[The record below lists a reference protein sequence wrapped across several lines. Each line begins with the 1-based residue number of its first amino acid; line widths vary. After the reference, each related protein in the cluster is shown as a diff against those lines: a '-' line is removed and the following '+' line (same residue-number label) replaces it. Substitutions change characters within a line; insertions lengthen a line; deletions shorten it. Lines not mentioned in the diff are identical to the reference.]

1 MFIMKKPEIKLTI
14 SNRKD
19 AKMIIST
26 RILDPKQTGV
36 VPFHTKNQL
45 EGAKAS
51 ERNGLI
57 MIRTKITPEM
67 EAILS
72 NDDFPV
78 EEDESKVTGEDGA
91 IDEPE
96 EKEEK
101 EEEKEKVVTPKTL
114 TAPEIDKM
122 TMQQMKDFVA
132 EQKIVIEGFNSKS
145 ASEMKAE
152 LKKHFNVE
160 EVVTDP
166 EETE

>member
-1 MFIMKKPEIKLTI
+1 MKKPEIKLTI

-57 MIRTKITPEM
+57 IIRTKITPEM

-101 EEEKEKVVTPKTL
+101 EEEEEVVIPKTL
-114 TAPEIDKM
+114 TAGEIDKM

-152 LKKHFNVE
+152 LKKHFKVE
-160 EVVTDP
+160 EVVIDP

>member
-1 MFIMKKPEIKLTI
+1 MKKPEIKLTI

-67 EAILS
+67 EAILG

-78 EEDESKVTGEDGA
+78 EEDESKVPTEPGETEKEPGEVVPPEK
-91 IDEPE
+91 EPE
-96 EKEEK
+96 A
-101 EEEKEKVVTPKTL
+101 VTPKTL
-114 TAPEIDKM
+114 TAAEIDKM

-145 ASEMKAE
+145 AAEMKVE
-152 LKKHFNVE
+152 LKKHFKVE

>member
-1 MFIMKKPEIKLTI
+1 MKKPEIKLTI

-67 EAILS
+67 EAILG

-78 EEDESKVTGEDGA
+78 EEDESKVPTEPGEGETEKEPTEEDKEK
-91 IDEPE
+91 EPE
-96 EKEEK
+96 
-101 EEEKEKVVTPKTL
+101 VVVPKTL
-114 TAPEIDKM
+114 TAAEIDKM

-152 LKKHFNVE
+152 LKKHFKVE